1 MSRAIAMK
9 MAAIAGLGM
18 MMAALT
24 PAMPAQAGSARLAE
38 VLAQM
43 NTASR
48 SFVDARA
55 DFRWDY
61 YERVVKD
68 TSTQQGAIY
77 FERKGGGMT
86 MGAVVEDPQSKA
98 KAKVID

>member
-24 PAMPAQAGSARLAE
+24 PAMPAQAGSAHLAE

-48 SFVDARA
+48 SFSRRARGLSLGLLRASGEGYVDAA
-55 DFRWDY
+55 GSDLL
-61 YERVVKD
+61 
-68 TSTQQGAIY
+68 
-77 FERKGGGMT
+77 
-86 MGAVVEDPQSKA
+86 
-98 KAKVID
+98 